1 MMIKTIKYQLN
12 FYKTSSGKDIITDF
26 ILNCENNHKN
36 KIRTGI
42 KIFEDYGLELL
53 RTKWLKKI
61 YHTPDIYELR
71 ITGGKQIRFLFIQYN
86 PQVFLII
93 HAFVKK
99 TQKTPVKELKI
110 ALKRAKEFI

>member
-1 MMIKTIKYQLN
+1 MIKATKYQLI
-12 FYKTSSGKDIITDF
+12 FYRTSSGKDVIANF
-26 ILNCENNHKN
+26 ILDCENNLKN

-42 KIFEDYGLELL
+42 KIFENYGLELL

-61 YHTPDIYELR
+61 YHNPDIYELR
-71 ITGGKQIRFLFIQYN
+71 ITGRKQIRFLFIQYS

-99 TQKTPVKELKI
+99 TQKTPSKELKT

>member
-42 KIFEDYGLELL
+42 KIFA
-53 RTKWLKKI
+53 I
-61 YHTPDIYELR
+61 
-71 ITGGKQIRFLFIQYN
+71 
-86 PQVFLII
+86 
-93 HAFVKK
+93 
-99 TQKTPVKELKI
+99 
-110 ALKRAKEFI
+110 

>member
-1 MMIKTIKYQLN
+1 MIKITKYQLN

-26 ILNCENNHKN
+26 IINCENNLKN
-36 KIRTGI
+36 KIRTSI
-42 KIFEDYGLELL
+42 KIFEDYGLKLL

-61 YHTPDIYELR
+61 YRSPDIYELR
-71 ITGGKQIRFLFIQYN
+71 ITGRKQIRFLFIQYN
-86 PQVFLII
+86 SQVFLII

-99 TQKTPVKELKI
+99 TQKIPDKELKV